1 MGDNMLPHAI
11 WDGVYGGSSGFQHL
25 VGPMLEE
32 LNKYGIDFETWA
44 HNCLNQDDLEDAV
57 ANLNKHRAGYL
68 EPLMPQNSNAEIM
81 SFLEMAAADEPMT
94 QAQAW
99 VALSAIP
106 YLVDEDYM
114 EWEILEWML
123 NSCPGIAWR
132 TFRPD
137 SYDGYGSTQL
147 CIWSQED
154 LRERYGGLDTDPLR
168 ALINLRRGDNRV

>member
-1 MGDNMLPHAI
+1 MEDNMLPHAI
-11 WDGVYGGSSGFQHL
+11 WDGVYGDYEGFHHL
-25 VGPMLEE
+25 VKPMLED
-32 LNKYGIDFETWA
+32 LNKHGIDFETWA

-68 EPLMPQNSNAEIM
+68 EPLMPQNSIPEIM

-106 YLVDEDYM
+106 YLVDEDYG

-123 NSCPGIAWR
+123 DSCPGIAWA

-137 SYDGYGSTQL
+137 DHGNSIL

-154 LRERYGGLDTDPLR
+154 MRERYGGLETDPLR
-168 ALINLRRGDNRV
+168 APINLRGMSR

>member
-1 MGDNMLPHAI
+1 MMGDNMLPPAI
-11 WDGVYGGSSGFQHL
+11 WDGVYGDYEGFHHL

-32 LNKYGIDFETWA
+32 LNKYDIDFETWA

-57 ANLNKHRAGYL
+57 ANLNTHRAGYL
-68 EPLMPQNSNAEIM
+68 EPLMPQNSTPEIM
-81 SFLEMAAADEPMT
+81 DFLEMAAADEPMT
-94 QAQAW
+94 RAQAW

-106 YLVDEDYM
+106 YLVDEDYA
-114 EWEILEWML
+114 EWEIMEWML

-137 SYDGYGSTQL
+137 DHGNSTL

-154 LRERYGGLDTDPLR
+154 LRERYGVIDNDPLQ
-168 ALINLRRGDNRV
+168 ALINLRRGNG

>member
-1 MGDNMLPHAI
+1 MEDNMLPRAI
-11 WDGVYGGSSGFQHL
+11 WDGVYGDYEGFHHL
-25 VGPMLEE
+25 VKPMLED
-32 LNKYGIDFETWA
+32 LNKHGIDFETWA

-81 SFLEMAAADEPMT
+81 TFLDMAAADEPMT

-114 EWEILEWML
+114 EWEIMEWML
-123 NSCPGIAWR
+123 ESCPGIAWQ

-137 SYDGYGSTQL
+137 EHGMTSL

-154 LRERYGGLDTDPLR
+154 LRERYGGVDTDPLR
-168 ALINLRRGDNRV
+168 ALINLRGMSR